1 MTYIYE
7 RIYSTDDYGRIF
19 SARKLLGAVWGMCL
33 GTCVFAGGD
42 CYVVGF
48 CMYMLLRAIGV
59 CVPVC
64 TYVCWKINYS

>member
-33 GTCVFAGGD
+33 GACVCVFAGAI
-42 CYVVGF
+42 V
-48 CMYMLLRAIGV
+48 MWRASVLDV
-59 CVPVC
+59 CICCSV
-64 TYVCWKINYS
+64 I